1 MKNFVFRAGGFILYK
16 FPKFSPRFARGGFI
30 LYKFPKF
37 SPALRAGGFIFYKIC
52 CQNWSIFGHFLNRF
66 PLNNSQ
72 KPLKIFARFARRVLG
87 VPKNFPRF
95 AREVLFFTKSQK
107 NSRASRGRFY
117 SLQNPQ
123 KFSPALRAGGFI
135 LYKILKNFHRHV
147 LRRGGGFNS
156 ISLVLFLLKC

>member
-1 MKNFVFRAGGFILYK
+1 MFYSLQNPEMKNFVFRAGGFILYK

-52 CQNWSIFGHFLNRF
+52 CQNWSIFGHFVNRF

-72 KPLKIFARFARRVLG
+72 KPLKNFARFARRVLG

-95 AREVLFFTKSQK
+95 AREVLFFTKSPK
-107 NSRASRGRFY
+107 NFPRFARQVLFFTKSSKIFSRASRGRFY
-117 SLQNPQ
+117 SLQNPGN
-123 KFSPALRAGGFI
+123 FWPACFT
-135 LYKILKNFHRHV
+135 
-147 LRRGGGFNS
+147 
-156 ISLVLFLLKC
+156 